1 MIKTRKKNS
10 KHDISDI
17 LFYCFERIAL
27 PLMFQRRVI
36 VLWKDRS
43 YIKKKNLK
51 TKKLARTTPGL
62 SMISKYLII
71 LICTIILIINFVK
84 NIFDNNRKKKK
95 EKKYK
100 IYFSV
105 LLNK

>member
-71 LICTIILIINFVK
+71 LICTIILIIDLLKIFLIIIVK
-84 NIFDNNRKKKK
+84 KRRRKNTKF
-95 EKKYK
+95 
-100 IYFSV
+100 ILASC
-105 LLNK
+105 

>member
-27 PLMFQRRVI
+27 PLIFQRRVI

-71 LICTIILIINFVK
+71 LICTIISIIDLLKIFLIIIVK
-84 NIFDNNRKKKK
+84 KRRRKNTKF
-95 EKKYK
+95 
-100 IYFSV
+100 ILASC
-105 LLNK
+105 